1 MISKIDMEKLER
13 FSKGLSDAEEEKY
26 IHSLFSENEGNM
38 EFKQHILKEFNEY
51 VKNNPE
57 EDHNLSYLLDRIH
70 HTIHKN
76 ESRKKPTVVRRIYNW
91 YSVAAAV
98 LLIPMLIAGGIWVVT
113 QNQEE
118 TVIAEAPV
126 TSTLFAPLG
135 SRISF
140 SLPDG
145 TKGWLNSGSSI
156 EYSLPFNRNRQIA
169 VLGEAWF
176 DVAHDA
182 IHPFEITA
190 GNSKVKVLGTKFN
203 LNAYPDEKYVEVVLE
218 EGKIE
223 FSVSGQ
229 STAIEMKP
237 DERLVFKDGAIN
249 IDKTDAA
256 KYAAWKEG
264 KLVFRGDPMAEVV
277 RRIERW
283 YNVDVDLVDK
293 ELEKYVIRGTFQDDS
308 MEEVFQYLK
317 MTSPIRYRI
326 EDRKMLADG
335 TWQKQKILLYKK
347 YF

>member
-1 MISKIDMEKLER
+1 MISNIDIEKLER
-13 FSKGLSDAEEEKY
+13 FSKGLSNAEEEKY

-38 EFKQHILKEFNEY
+38 EFKQHILTEFNEY
-51 VKNNPE
+51 LKNHPE

-91 YSVAAAV
+91 YAVAAAV
-98 LLIPMLIAGGIWVVT
+98 LLIPMLIAGGIWVIT
-113 QNQEE
+113 QNQEDM
-118 TVIAEAPV
+118 VIAEAPT
-126 TSTLFAPLG
+126 TSTLFAPMG
-135 SRISF
+135 SRVSF

-145 TKGWLNSGSSI
+145 TQGWLNSGSSL
-156 EYSLPFNRNRQIA
+156 EYQIPFNRNRQIA

-176 DVAHDA
+176 DIAHDA
-182 IHPFEITA
+182 NHPFEITA

-203 LNAYPDEKYVEVVLE
+203 LNAYPEDKYVEVVLE
-218 EGKIE
+218 EGKVE

-229 STAIEMKP
+229 STAIEMNP
-237 DERLVFKDGAIN
+237 DERLVFKDGAIY
-249 IDKTDAA
+249 IDKTEAA

-264 KLVFRGDPMAEVV
+264 KLVFRGDPMAEVA

-283 YNVDVDLVDK
+283 YNVDVELVDQ

-308 MEEVFQYLK
+308 LEEVFQYLN

-326 EDRKMLADG
+326 QDRKMFADG
-335 TWQKQKILLYKK
+335 TWQKQKIFIYKK
-347 YF
+347 